1 MKDFSA
7 EEQTTESNHSNKE
20 LIKIIGTPV
29 SATVGK
35 SELLYSLKVYNKENN
50 LTFKTSKDL
59 ADNFTEYYDFV
70 YQYITDCLS
79 IDLNYRKTFYSDG
92 NIEPDET
99 LSFLLRI
106 IPFTEFGVPNIGNVI
121 NK

>member
-1 MKDFSA
+1 MRAKV
-7 EEQTTESNHSNKE
+7 KP
-20 LIKIIGTPV
+20 IKILNDAKYFMIFVLILINQITLA
-29 SATVGK
+29 ATNIKGIIH
-35 SELLYSLKVYNKENN
+35 SHPCQNN

>member
-1 MKDFSA
+1 MNNFVTKFDYYTKNHDFGD
-7 EEQTTESNHSNKE
+7 EETLKNTTRLNLNR
-20 LIKIIGTPV
+20 
-29 SATVGK
+29 
-35 SELLYSLKVYNKENN
+35 ENN